1 MIEWENI
8 DLLTLGAYV
17 SQLNLTRD
25 DARTRAQLINV
36 DSYDITLVLDGH
48 GDTFRTITTVR
59 FSAQDGTDSFIDAI
73 TDTVTSVV
81 LNGEELDVS
90 QVVSEGRIALPGLAQ
105 RNELT
110 VDATFFYM
118 NTGEGLHRFVDPV
131 DNETYLYSQFEVPD
145 SRRVFPVFEQPD
157 MKATFAFNVI
167 APKHWEVFS
176 NSPTPRPHDLGE
188 FADLA
193 ESQKSAVWQFA
204 PTPPI
209 SSYITAIVAG
219 PYTGVRDSL
228 VSSDGET
235 VPLGVF
241 CRASLASHLDADNI
255 IETTKAGFAFFE
267 EHFQT
272 PYPFEK
278 YDQIF
283 VPEFN
288 AGAMENAG
296 CVTFVESYV
305 FRSRATAATVER
317 RDVTILHE
325 LAHMWFGDL
334 VTMKWWNDLW
344 LNESFAEFMSTLAT
358 AEATRFGDAWT
369 TFATLEKAWAY
380 RQDQL
385 PSTHPIEADIADLH
399 DVEVNFDGITYAKGA
414 SVLKQLVA
422 YVGRENFFTGLKAY
436 FDTHAW
442 KNTELRDLLVELEKA
457 SGRDLDEW
465 VRVWLQESGVNL
477 LKPELKVSDGVL
489 TELLI
494 LQEPWVIE
502 GQPTPSLRPHRLAVG
517 LYSLQD
523 DKLVRTELIHLDVN
537 QAVTYVPLPPDT
549 PQPDL
554 VLVND
559 TDLTYAKI
567 RFDDASLETALA
579 HLSGIDDSLAQL
591 LVLSTVWDMVR
602 DAELPLER
610 YIELL
615 EANIDAVTHS
625 TGLTVQIRQLTTA
638 VESYTSPQERA
649 ELSSRVADFLWEA
662 TLRSPENSDQQ
673 FQLFKAFVT
682 HATTPEQLDR
692 LEGIHS
698 GDLDAPDGITID
710 KDLAWGIVSYLALH
724 DRISD
729 QDIDAL
735 MNEDNTASGIR
746 FAHVARSARCTTNS
760 KKRAYD
766 LATGDTS
773 LPNAV
778 IVAVTSGFSMGIEQA
793 DGTLIDSGDEN
804 SFADLFY
811 AHVEDWWNTRTLEI
825 AQTLTL
831 RLHPPASCETAS
843 RTREW
848 LETHPNAHKG
858 ARRLMRELL
867 DATERSLRVR
877 ETSQSHSRD
886 A

>member
-1 MIEWENI
+1 M
-8 DLLTLGAYV
+8 

-25 DARTRAQLINV
+25 DARTRAQLIDV
-36 DSYDITLVLDGH
+36 DSYDITLVLDGN
-48 GDTFRTITTVR
+48 GDTFRSITTVR
-59 FSAQDGTDSFIDAI
+59 FSAQDGADSFIDSI

-110 VDATFFYM
+110 VDAMFFYM

-176 NSPTPRPHDLGE
+176 NSPTPRPNDLGE

-193 ESQKSAVWQFA
+193 ESQDSAIWQFA

-219 PYTGVRDSL
+219 PYAGVRDSL

-241 CRASLASHLDADNI
+241 CRASLASHLDAENI

-267 EHFQT
+267 EQFQT

-305 FRSRATAATVER
+305 FRSRATEATVER

-358 AEATRFGDAWT
+358 AEATRFDEAWT

-436 FDTHAW
+436 FDAHAW

-465 VRVWLQESGVNL
+465 VRVWLQESGVNVL
-477 LKPELKVSDGVL
+477 TPELKVSDGVL

-494 LQEPWVIE
+494 LQEPWVID

-523 DKLVRTELIHLDVN
+523 DKLVRTELIHLDVS
-537 QAVTYVPLPPDT
+537 QAVTSVPLPPQT
-549 PQPDL
+549 PKPDL

-559 TDLTYAKI
+559 TDLTYAKV
-567 RFDDASLETALA
+567 RFDDASLATALA
-579 HLSGIDDSLAQL
+579 HLSGLDDSLAQL

-602 DAELPLER
+602 DAEIPLEK

-615 EANIDAVTHS
+615 ESNIDAVTHS
-625 TGLTVQIRQLTTA
+625 TGLTVQLRQLATA
-638 VESYTSPQERA
+638 VESYTEPQNRSA
-649 ELSSRVADFLWEA
+649 LSARIADFLWEA
-662 TLRSPENSDQQ
+662 TLRSPAHSDQQ
-673 FQLFKAFVT
+673 FQLFKAFVA
-682 HATTPEQLDR
+682 HANTAEQVDR
-692 LEGIHS
+692 LA
-698 GDLDAPDGITID
+698 DLHAGTQKTPDGITID
-710 KDLAWGIVSYLALH
+710 KDLAWGIVTTLAVH

-729 QDIDAL
+729 EDIDAF
-735 MNEDNTASGIR
+735 MHSDNTASGIR
-746 FAHVARSARCTTNS
+746 SAHLARSARPTTSS
-760 KKRAYD
+760 KTRAYD
-766 LATGDTS
+766 LATSDVS

-778 IVAVTSGFSMGIEQA
+778 IAAIARGYSMGIEQA
-793 DGTLIDSGDEN
+793 DGTLVDSGDEN
-804 SFADLFY
+804 SFADRFY
-811 AHVEDWWNTRTLEI
+811 THVEGWWNDRTLEI

-831 RLHPPASCETAS
+831 SLHPPVSQETAR
-843 RTREW
+843 RTHEW
-848 LETHPNAHKG
+848 LETHPQAHKG
-858 ARRLMRELL
+858 ARRIMRELL
-867 DATERSLRVR
+867 DTTERALRVR
-877 ETSQSHSRD
+877 ETSQNHSSD
-886 A
+886 T